1 MQAHMIYLE
10 DYLGLLPGRQLEHV
24 PLRLC
29 VLPVEDVHEADEVL
43 LLQPVLL
50 GGKVTRNVQRN
61 GSQPLMVLLQDS

>member
-1 MQAHMIYLE
+1 MIYLE

-24 PLRLC
+24 TFRLG

-50 GGKVTRNVQRN
+50 EDGGHYE
-61 GSQPLMVLLQDS
+61 